1 MRIAIVGAGLA
12 GCEAAWTLAERYNV
26 GVDLFEMKGTHPNP
40 AQSEPHHFAEL
51 VCSNSLKST
60 SRLNPCSLLKDEM
73 AALGS
78 LLIPTARLHAV
89 PAGETLAVDRVQF
102 SGAIT
107 QQIREHRN
115 ITIREEEVTALRTLL
130 AAVEYAAIIIATGPL
145 TADPLATDLMAETGA
160 QNGFFYDAIAPILDG
175 STVDMEVAFWQNRTT
190 RTAAFEGRGDEAEGE
205 GDYLNLPLE
214 KQDYFTFLEALLA
227 AEKTPF
233 RAFEKPQFFN
243 GCQPIEALAES
254 GPRTLAFGPMK
265 PRGITNPRTGR
276 WPYAVVQ
283 LRRESLGDSAFN
295 MVGFQTRLTWPE
307 QKRVFRL
314 LPGLQNAEFFRMG
327 SMHRNTYFVAPQIL
341 SENLSLRAHPNVW
354 LAGQIM
360 GVEGYVESAAMGVLI
375 GHIVGELK
383 VHGRSLALPPP
394 TTALGALVRFLLH
407 SAPKH
412 FTPMNMHWGLFDEL
426 SPENLAAYAPPEALK
441 QRKLDKSTRR
451 SVLSQRTVAAF
462 REWVS
467 ASARL
472 ETL

>member
-1 MRIAIVGAGLA
+1 MKIAIVGAGLA
-12 GCEAAWTLAERYNV
+12 GCEAAWTLAERYNLK
-26 GVDLFEMKGTHPNP
+26 VDLYEMKRTDPNP

-60 SRLNPCSLLKDEM
+60 SRLNPCSLLKDEI

-78 LLIPTARLHAV
+78 LLIPTARSHAV
-89 PAGETLAVDRVQF
+89 PAGETLAVDRAQF
-102 SGAIT
+102 SGAVT
-107 QQIREHRN
+107 EAIRGHRN
-115 ITIREEEVTALRTLL
+115 ITICETEVAALRQLL
-130 AAVEYAAIIIATGPL
+130 ATGQYNAIILATGPL
-145 TADPLATDLMAETGA
+145 TSETLAADLITETGA

-175 STVDMEVAFWQNRTT
+175 STIDMEVAFWQNRTT
-190 RTAAFEGRGDEAEGE
+190 RTALFEGRAEESDGE

-214 KQDYFTFLEALLA
+214 KNDYFTFVEALLA

-233 RAFEKPQFFN
+233 RPFEKPQFFN

-307 QKRVFRL
+307 QRRIFRL
-314 LPGLQNAEFFRMG
+314 LPGLANAEFFRMG

-341 SENLSLRAHPNVW
+341 AENLSLRTHPNVW
-354 LAGQIM
+354 FAGQIM
-360 GVEGYVESAAMGVLI
+360 GVEGYVESAAMGVLV
-375 GHIVGELK
+375 GHIVGQREACKRALP
-383 VHGRSLALPPP
+383 LPPP
-394 TTALGALVRFLLH
+394 STALGALVRFLLH

-426 SPENLAAYAPPEALK
+426 TPEQLAAYAPPEALK
-441 QRKLDKSTRR
+441 QRKLDKSTKR

-462 REWVS
+462 QEWLS
-467 ASARL
+467 ASAQTD
-472 ETL
+472 TL